1 MRYQILVSV
10 QGGAMVIMVL
20 VIFYVVLPLTIS
32 MFGLFFEFVFRTCNF
47 RNLDTISCKIFEA
60 NSSFYVK

>member
-32 MFGLFFEFVFRTCNF
+32 MFGLFFRLFSAHVTFV
-47 RNLDTISCKIFEA
+47 I
-60 NSSFYVK
+60 

>member
-1 MRYQILVSV
+1 
-10 QGGAMVIMVL
+10 MVLMVL

-60 NSSFYVK
+60 NSSFYVR